1 MVEHRLADDRLL
13 RLSRDEEG
21 AVTVESLAAMA
32 VLFLLLVVVTQA
44 AFLLVAR
51 DTTQTA
57 VNAAARRG
65 GRPEASLGVEASRL
79 ATEVRSAVPGALG
92 VTASLREVGDE
103 VVAEVE
109 FGWRAPGPNLFPI
122 RLRVTAGAPIVVP
135 P

>member
-13 RLSRDEEG
+13 RLSRNEAG

-65 GRPEASLGVEASRL
+65 GPCRPAANYNGLHQPRD
-79 ATEVRSAVPGALG
+79 R
-92 VTASLREVGDE
+92 
-103 VVAEVE
+103 
-109 FGWRAPGPNLFPI
+109 F
-122 RLRVTAGAPIVVP
+122 
-135 P
+135 

>member
-1 MVEHRLADDRLL
+1 MVEHRLANDRLL
-13 RLSRDEEG
+13 RLSRNEAG

-57 VNAAARRG
+57 VNAAAGRG
-65 GRPEASLGVEASRL
+65 GRPGASLGVEASRL
-79 ATEVRSAVPGALG
+79 AAEVRSAVPGALG
-92 VTASLREVGDE
+92 VAASLREVGDE

-109 FGWRAPGPNLFPI
+109 FGWRAPGPNLIPI